1 MKPKLR
7 DYLTILFAL
16 LVIFLCGSGLGFL
29 IGEKKG
35 RQEAV
40 SPVAI
45 ASANRDDSWEKR
57 TIERLNTLLTLTD
70 EQRAKI
76 EAEVKL
82 TSEKIHQSR
91 EEAVRNHYQSL
102 LELHDRLLTLLDPGQ
117 QEKIKKDRKSL
128 QQAIDSRFS
137 FDPPKSR

>member
-7 DYLTILFAL
+7 DYLPILFAL

-76 EAEVKL
+76 EQYNF
-82 TSEKIHQSR
+82 TQSTFQR
-91 EEAVRNHYQSL
+91 TNA
-102 LELHDRLLTLLDPGQ
+102 
-117 QEKIKKDRKSL
+117 
-128 QQAIDSRFS
+128 
-137 FDPPKSR
+137 